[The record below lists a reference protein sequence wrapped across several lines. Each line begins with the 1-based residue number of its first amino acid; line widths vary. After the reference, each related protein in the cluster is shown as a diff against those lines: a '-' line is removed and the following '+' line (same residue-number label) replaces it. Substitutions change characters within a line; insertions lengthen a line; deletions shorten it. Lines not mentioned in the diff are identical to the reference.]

1 MATASNKIESVQLL
15 RALAALGVVL
25 FHTAGQL
32 ATRNGFVA
40 GWAGLGAAG
49 VDLFFVV
56 SGFIMWVTAI
66 DRDEQIQRFAIKRV
80 VRIVP
85 LYWLMTAIVLAIVVV
100 APGLMRNASRDPLH
114 YLASF
119 AFVAWPHP
127 KLTSHFWPVLIP
139 GWTLNYEMFFY
150 LLVAASLALP
160 RKARVPFIAGALF
173 ALVLLGLIAHP
184 AGVLSFYTNPIILE
198 FLFGIVIGVLFRPA
212 NPNQRVHLAL
222 CLIGLVVFVSVGPF
236 EVEQNR
242 VLTWGLPLAI
252 CAAGAINL
260 SLPHRNTVLRGLRLI
275 GDASYS
281 LYLTQF
287 IVIPPAAM
295 LMGPVLRHTNMF
307 LGGLAFASG
316 VAGLAVLAGIGS
328 YYLLEKPLL
337 RASSRLL
344 ASKRRT
350 DTRAVV
356 PEW

>member
-1 MATASNKIESVQLL
+1 MTTDNNKIESVQLL
-15 RALAALGVVL
+15 RAIAALGVIL

-32 ATRNGFVA
+32 AARNGLVCA
-40 GWAGLGAAG
+40 WAGLGAAG

-66 DRDEQIQRFAIKRV
+66 DRDERVQRFAIKRV

-85 LYWLMTAIVLAIVVV
+85 LYWLTTTIVLAIVVV
-100 APGLMRNASRDPLH
+100 APELMRNASRDPLH

-127 KLTSHFWPVLIP
+127 KLTGHFWPVLVP
-139 GWTLNYEMFFY
+139 GWTLNYEMLFY
-150 LLVAASLALP
+150 LFVAASLALH
-160 RKARVPFIAGALF
+160 RKVRGWFIACALF
-173 ALVLLGLIAHP
+173 GLVLLGLIAHP
-184 AGVLSFYTNPIILE
+184 SGVLSFYTNPIILE
-198 FLFGIVIGVLFRPA
+198 FLFGMVIGVMFGTTKR
-212 NPNQRVHLAL
+212 NQRVHFSL
-222 CLIGLVVFVSVGPF
+222 CLIGLVLFISVGTL

-242 VLTWGLPLAI
+242 VVTWGVPLAI

-260 SLPHRNTVLRGLRLI
+260 SVPHRNVVVLGLQVI

-281 LYLTQF
+281 IYLTQF
-287 IVIPPAAM
+287 IVIPPATM
-295 LMGPVLRHTNMF
+295 LMAHVLRHMNMS
-307 LGGLAFASG
+307 LGSLTFASG
-316 VAGLAVLAGIGS
+316 VAGTSVLVGIGT
-328 YYLLEKPLL
+328 YYLIEKPML

-344 ASKRRT
+344 AGKRRP